1 MITAL
6 ATSPKSL
13 RSVATNMASQ
23 NRWKVALLF
32 PAVIGPVWCL
42 AWQSFDNRLGTLA
55 GLVLLSALVTSAITD
70 YQRQRIF
77 NWTTYSAVLWALAI
91 NVIASIAA
99 GHEGSILPSFEPAVL
114 IGPKWLGGIGISEC
128 LGGAA
133 LCFFVTMI
141 GYDLSGGG
149 AGDVKLA
156 AVIGALLGVH
166 AGIFAIAY
174 SYVVAGIAIV
184 AWSAWT
190 HGPVALASAGLRK
203 AAKTLLPFWP
213 IAASD
218 RDKEILLTPVPLGPY
233 FAIGTS
239 LVVLRVVPT

>member
-1 MITAL
+1 MFTTL
-6 ATSPKSL
+6 VTSPKSIP
-13 RSVATNMASQ
+13 SVATNVVSQ

-32 PAVIGPVWCL
+32 PAVIGPVWCI
-42 AWQSFDNRLGTLA
+42 AWHSFNSQLGTLA
-55 GLVLLSALVTSAITD
+55 GLVLLSALVTSAVTD

-99 GHEGSILPSFEPAVL
+99 GREILPSFEPAAL
-114 IGPKWLGGIGISEC
+114 IGPQWLGGIGISEC

-233 FAIGTS
+233 FAIGTL
-239 LVVLRVVPT
+239 LVVLQVVPT